1 MSDFV
6 TYPEIEPSEVDWIGD
21 VPSHWKERKIIYG
34 FQQVGSGTTPKSDND
49 AYYDDEGVP
58 WVTTSELRET
68 TITKT
73 KQYLTPKAMEDH
85 SSLRL
90 YPIDS
95 VLFAMYGATIGRLGL
110 LGVPSTVN
118 QAVCVFAK
126 PRDVHHK
133 YIFYWLLMRRD
144 ILVGLSS
151 GGGQPNLSQDDLRK
165 VKTLVPPREEQEQ
178 IARFLDSAVG
188 KIDTLVSKKREM
200 IELLQEKRR
209 ALVSRCVT
217 RGLPPDAARA
227 DGLDT
232 QPKLKPSGI
241 EGLDGIPDDWTV
253 RKVWI
258 DRVLGNFDLQ
268 DGNHGEIHPKADDYV
283 DDGIPFVMA
292 NHLVDGEIDFS
303 ICNFIEKEQADSLRI
318 GFSNEGDVLLTHKG
332 TVGRVG
338 MVQESEYPYVMLTPQ
353 VTYYRCFK
361 VLQNRFLFWLMQ
373 SGFWQD
379 QLKLVAGLG
388 STRAY
393 IGLLAQKTLSFL
405 IPSSEEQKVIAEY
418 LDIEAT
424 KLDSLVLKI
433 EEVIERLEEYR
444 SALIT
449 AAVTGKID
457 VREVKV

>member
-188 KIDTLVSKKREM
+188 KTDTLVSKKREL

-209 ALVSRCVT
+209 ALVARCVT
-217 RGLPPDAARA
+217 RGLPPDAAHA
-227 DGLDT
+227 VGLDP
-232 QPKLKPSGI
+232 QPKLKPSGVDWLGDVP
-241 EGLDGIPDDWTV
+241 EHWDVVQLRRRWDVLDCKHKTV
-253 RKVWI
+253 S
-258 DRVLGNFDLQ
+258 F
-268 DGNHGEIHPKADDYV
+268 V
-283 DDGIPFVMA
+283 DDEDAFPLASIREVSSFEVDLINA
-292 NHLVDGEIDFS
+292 N
-303 ICNFIEKEQADSLRI
+303 R
-318 GFSNEGDVLLTHKG
+318 T
-332 TVGRVG
+332 
-338 MVQESEYPYVMLTPQ
+338 
-353 VTYYRCFK
+353 
-361 VLQNRFLFWLMQ
+361 
-373 SGFWQD
+373 
-379 QLKLVAGLG
+379 
-388 STRAY
+388 TR
-393 IGLLAQKTLSFL
+393 
-405 IPSSEEQKVIAEY
+405 EEY
-418 LDIEAT
+418 LDMIEGERDPRIGDIIYSRNATVGDASIVATDKPFCMGQDVCLIRSASQHPRYVIYMLRSVPLLEQAESMMIGSTFRRINVGQIKQYWTALPPHDEQIEIAKYLDAETKRIDKLLAKVDEAT
-424 KLDSLVLKI
+424 
-433 EEVIERLEEYR
+433 ERLTEYR

-457 VREVKV
+457 VREVEV